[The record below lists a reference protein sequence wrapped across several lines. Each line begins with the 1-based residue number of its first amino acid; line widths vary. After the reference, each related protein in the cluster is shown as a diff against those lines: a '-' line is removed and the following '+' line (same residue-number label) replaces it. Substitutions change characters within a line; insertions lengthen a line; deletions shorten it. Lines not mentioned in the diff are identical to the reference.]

1 MLLTLKDLHVMIGSV
16 QALRGFSMTLD
27 AGEMSALAGRNG
39 AGKTT
44 VMRSIMGLVKTTGGG
59 ITFNGEDLAKVPIH
73 HRARLGIGYMPED
86 RALVPELTVAE
97 NILLPSWVTPVIDG
111 PKRLKQVWE
120 IMPELY
126 GMRDRRALQLSGGQQ
141 KLVALGR
148 ALTVGTT
155 LLLLDEPFEGVAP
168 ALSQRLAEV
177 IATLR
182 AEKVAV
188 ILSQS
193 ELNHAYSLFDSEWI
207 IERGANAASREAA
220 E

>member
-1 MLLTLKDLHVMIGSV
+1 MLLQLNDVEVMIGSV
-16 QALRGFSMTLD
+16 QALRGFSMTVD
-27 AGEMSALAGRNG
+27 ASEMTALAGRNG

-44 VMRSIMGLVKTTGGG
+44 VMRSIMGLVKTTGGSLS
-59 ITFNGEDLAKVPIH
+59 FDGEDLAKVPVH

-97 NILLPSWVTPVIDG
+97 NILLPSWVTPTIDG

-126 GMRDRRALQLSGGQQ
+126 GMKDRRALQLSGGQQ
-141 KLVALGR
+141 KMVALGR
-148 ALTVGTT
+148 ALTVGTR

-168 ALSQRLAEV
+168 ALAQRLADV
-177 IATLR
+177 IAELR
-182 AEKVAV
+182 KEKLAV

-193 ELNHAYSLFDSEWI
+193 ELNHAFSLFDSEWI
-207 IERGANAASREAA
+207 IERGSNAASREAA